1 MAYSEFTLR
10 DAALKLGLAIL
21 EADDLFPGVC
31 DWAPSPL
38 LQTILQESLPLAL
51 AINTEKARSE
61 LVIAPLLMDL
71 RAQLRHAVSLFSG
84 IEFNV
89 DEKLGLAGYCD
100 YILSRS
106 PEQQFLRSPVAA
118 IVEAKNENL
127 KSGLGQC
134 MAAMLGARFFNERE
148 GQDIKVVYGA
158 VTSGT
163 AWRFL
168 RMEGSAVAL
177 DQKEYYIAQLPRLLG
192 VLRAIWA
199 GEGIA

>member
-10 DAALKLGLAIL
+10 DAALRLSLTL
-21 EADDLFPGVC
+21 TDFDDLFPGVPE
-31 DWAPSPL
+31 WAPSPL
-38 LQTILQESLPLAL
+38 LQAILQESLPLAL

-61 LVIAPLLMDL
+61 LIIAPLLMDL

-89 DEKLGLAGYCD
+89 NEKLGLAGYCD

-106 PEQQFLRSPVAA
+106 PEQQFLLSPVAA
-118 IVEAKNENL
+118 IVEAKNENI

-134 MAAMLGARFFNERE
+134 MAAMLGARYFNERE
-148 GQDIKVVYGA
+148 GGDVNVVYGA

-168 RMEGSAVAL
+168 RMDGSMVAL
-177 DQKEYYIAQLPRLLG
+177 DQKEYYIAQIPQLLG
-192 VLRAIWA
+192 VLRGIWT
-199 GEGIA
+199 GEGLA